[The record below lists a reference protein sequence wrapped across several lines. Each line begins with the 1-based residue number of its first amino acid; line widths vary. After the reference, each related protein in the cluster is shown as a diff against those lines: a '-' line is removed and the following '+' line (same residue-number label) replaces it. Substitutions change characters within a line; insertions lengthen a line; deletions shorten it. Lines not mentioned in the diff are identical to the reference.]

1 MQDISSL
8 DILRTI
14 YKGDTD
20 KFQAFIEGGLDVN
33 TTTEDDKWNFL
44 HRALVSVTATPVPK
58 MIQYL
63 VELGVDVNA
72 RERCLWTP
80 LHFAARIK
88 NTEAMRILLDGGAE
102 IDPVNDEG
110 ITPLRMTLLTKPLNR
125 SATELL
131 LSRGAD
137 PEHQVRGCS
146 VRSYAETISHGEEA
160 DLIEIF
166 NKYPART
173 VRRQ

>member
-1 MQDISSL
+1 MQDISS
-8 DILRTI
+8 IEVLRTI
-14 YKGDTD
+14 HKGDID
-20 KFQAFIEGGLDVN
+20 RFRAFIEGGLDVN
-33 TTTEDDKWNFL
+33 ATTESDKWNFL
-44 HRALVSVTATPVPK
+44 HRALSSVRATPVPK

-63 VELGVDVNA
+63 VEIGVDVNA
-72 RERCLWTP
+72 RDRRLWAP

-110 ITPLRMTLLTKPLNR
+110 ITPLRMTLLQKPLNR

-146 VRSYAETISHGEEA
+146 VRRYAETISHDEEA
-160 DLIEIF
+160 DLIERF
-166 NKYPART
+166 NKY
-173 VRRQ
+173 RRKH